1 MSQVAVSGSLSQS
14 KEALL
19 KSYQKR
25 LKDDIKSMLDN
36 YVEIIKLGKVC
47 HIGMTK
53 YRKGPQRTAKEH
65 DKGLQST
72 AIDRQA

>member
-1 MSQVAVSGSLSQS
+1 MSQVAVGGSQKGLPQS

-25 LKDDIKSMLDN
+25 LKDDIKSMVDN

-47 HIGMTK
+47 DCH
-53 YRKGPQRTAKEH
+53 R
-65 DKGLQST
+65 
-72 AIDRQA
+72 

>member
-1 MSQVAVSGSLSQS
+1 MLAKMAQVGVSGQKGLSQT

-25 LKDDIKSMLDN
+25 LKDDIKSMVEN

-47 HIGMTK
+47 CTLFEVWSVRCVGSGKRRMC
-53 YRKGPQRTAKEH
+53 
-65 DKGLQST
+65 DL
-72 AIDRQA
+72 

>member
-1 MSQVAVSGSLSQS
+1 MAQVGVGVTQKGLSQS

-25 LKDDIKSMLDN
+25 LKDDIKSMVDN

-47 HIGMTK
+47 LPLLFHEVSLF
-53 YRKGPQRTAKEH
+53 PV
-65 DKGLQST
+65 
-72 AIDRQA
+72 